1 MAYMS
6 YVKGHLNERGLR
18 TYCDGVLLSKDIECA
33 EDGGSEHFVS
43 DIIVDQNEGVLYLN
57 LC

>member
-1 MAYMS
+1 MS

>member
-1 MAYMS
+1 MDDDIKS
-6 YVKGHLNERGLR
+6 WQDLIDVLI
-18 TYCDGVLLSKDIECA
+18 TCDDALLSKDIECA

-43 DIIVDQNEGVLYLN
+43 NITVDQNEGVLYLN